1 MHSFS
6 YILVTILTVLNLSL
20 DDPYSESDTTA
31 GILGNHRFKDT
42 SVTVSRG
49 DYAPIMKRINE
60 ELSKAKD
67 VAANGNEVNM
77 MENYIASFN
86 TGSIDAHKN
95 GSRYWI
101 RNKGPIVET

>member
-1 MHSFS
+1 
-6 YILVTILTVLNLSL
+6 
-20 DDPYSESDTTA
+20 
-31 GILGNHRFKDT
+31 
-42 SVTVSRG
+42 
-49 DYAPIMKRINE
+49 MKRINE

-67 VAANGNEVNM
+67 VAPNDNEVNM
-77 MENYIASFN
+77 IENYIASFN